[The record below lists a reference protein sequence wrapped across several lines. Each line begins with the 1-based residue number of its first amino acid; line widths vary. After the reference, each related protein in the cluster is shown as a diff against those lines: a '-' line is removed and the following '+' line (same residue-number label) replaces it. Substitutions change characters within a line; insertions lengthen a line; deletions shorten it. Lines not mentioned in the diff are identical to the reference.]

1 MVYDPLKELCMA
13 TLRKLRLPFF
23 IVATAILLA
32 AVYSWASESL
42 TLSCSVP
49 SIIGL
54 NTPAVEEKVLSQDEQ
69 LQQKQAAVKTLY
81 SR

>member
-1 MVYDPLKELCMA
+1 MA

-23 IVATAILLA
+23 IISTAILLA
-32 AVYSWASESL
+32 AAYSWASESL

-49 SIIGL
+49 QIIGL
-54 NTPAVEEKVLSQDEQ
+54 NTPVVEKEQVPVAAQDEQ
-69 LQQKQAAVKTLY
+69 LRSAGMSVKTLY